1 MNHLH
6 LDDRLAARKR
16 PAGPAVLH
24 MQWTDLLFL
33 HWAWDPEEIQRTL
46 PAGLQVDVFDSRA
59 WLGVVPFFMRRVH
72 PPGLPCL
79 PGLSDFL
86 ELNVR
91 TYVFDTNGVPGVWF
105 YSLACNQP
113 VAVELARRLF
123 HLNYV
128 HARMRAERRLVG
140 VHYTAERA
148 GKAVYNYRP
157 LGSTQLAT
165 PGSLEFF
172 LLERYVLFSTDR
184 KKRIFS
190 GRVHHQPYN
199 YRQAEVRPWSFLPA
213 EEDGF
218 AHPGRAPDH
227 ICTSRTVAVEAW
239 PIRRA

>member
-1 MNHLH
+1 MKPPH

-16 PAGPAVLH
+16 PEGPAVLH
-24 MQWTDLLFL
+24 MHWTDLLFL
-33 HWAWDPEEIQRTL
+33 HWAWDAEGIQRTL
-46 PAGLQVDVFDSRA
+46 PAGLQADVFDGRA

-72 PPGLPCL
+72 PCGLPCL

-91 TYVFDTNGVPGVWF
+91 TYVFDAQGVPGVWF
-105 YSLACNQP
+105 YSLVCNQP
-113 VAVELARRLF
+113 VAVEMARRLF

-128 HARMRAERRLVG
+128 HARMRAERRLAG
-140 VHYTAERA
+140 LHYTAERQ
-148 GKAVYNYRP
+148 GKAVYHYRP
-157 LGSTQLAT
+157 RGSTQRAT

-190 GRVHHQPYN
+190 GRVHHQPYD
-199 YRQAEVRPWSFLPA
+199 YGPAEVRQWSFLPA
-213 EEDGF
+213 TEDGF
-218 AHPGRAPDH
+218 VHPGRPPDH
-227 ICTSRTVAVEAW
+227 ICTSRPVAVEAW